1 LRQRRRSAHIALLI
15 GRGRGGRLL
24 PNQADARQ
32 RWRELSAYKSEGGV
46 SMLSNQAAEG
56 NRKLLPKKAEGDWSN
71 QAEREEGHD

>member
-1 LRQRRRSAHIALLI
+1 MEKAFCLQIR
-15 GRGRGGRLL
+15 
-24 PNQADARQ
+24 
-32 RWRELSAYKSEGGV
+32 GGV

>member
-1 LRQRRRSAHIALLI
+1 MSAHIALL

-32 RWRELSAYKSEGGV
+32 RAFCLQIGGGV

-56 NRKLLPKKAEGDWSN
+56 NRKLLPKRQRVVGLTRTEG
-71 QAEREEGHD
+71 A